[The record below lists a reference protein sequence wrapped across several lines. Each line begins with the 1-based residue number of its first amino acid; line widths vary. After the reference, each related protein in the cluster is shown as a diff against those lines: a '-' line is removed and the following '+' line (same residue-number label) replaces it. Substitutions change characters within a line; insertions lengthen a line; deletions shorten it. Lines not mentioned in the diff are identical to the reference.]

1 MLKNKAIARLARQLF
16 ATQCLSNFVMD
27 VPWFSFRAKQS
38 MLLKVSP
45 SFCFDATHMA
55 LIKKVQVCWLGRK
68 CLYYTVQLFWLNK
81 SITHSSGSIEQNT
94 SRQMVTLTFSLFCWD
109 ANKKETPQKIVL
121 PLVSRHN
128 FVSCHCLNINASFIH
143 LDEWLFGHSGSL
155 PSILAKQIGILTLLW
170 GVRLTHKRLKSHK
183 HF

>member
-1 MLKNKAIARLARQLF
+1 MPVKLRYGCPLIFIPGKTKHVIKSESVFLF
-16 ATQCLSNFVMD
+16 WCN
-27 VPWFSFRAKQS
+27 
-38 MLLKVSP
+38 
-45 SFCFDATHMA
+45 THGPY
-55 LIKKVQVCWLGRK
+55 KKVQVCWLGRK